1 MKTAVAKFLDYASL
15 VSLSRTSKGNKTLL
29 HAQKVNLLRYFSA
42 IGECGITHR
51 QLFLTAMQ
59 PGSFLGAPFPAPY
72 DMTPRQALL
81 IAAFKKGDI
90 PFLTWITKFVP
101 KLWWDLIETKY
112 ALKGE
117 EKTIFEFSLC
127 HAAGE
132 SGNSNVISILHHF
145 CVGIHDD
152 YVTSGVAKSGAYQLL
167 LKRPLKVSSL
177 SKITKASESKHPPWL
192 FEVLANKHKY
202 SCSSL

>member
-1 MKTAVAKFLDYASL
+1 
-15 VSLSRTSKGNKTLL
+15 
-29 HAQKVNLLRYFSA
+29 
-42 IGECGITHR
+42 
-51 QLFLTAMQ
+51 MQ

-112 ALKGE
+112 ALKGG

-132 SGNSNVISILHHF
+132 SGNSDVISLLHHF
-145 CVGIHDD
+145 CEDIHDE
-152 YVTSGVAKSGAYQLL
+152 YVTSGVAKSGASHLL
-167 LKRPLKVSSL
+167 LKRPLEVPL
-177 SKITKASESKHPPWL
+177 SGIMNAALSKHPPWL

-202 SCSSL
+202 SSSFSMRIRTFY